1 MYKYLGL
8 WLQEHLNLN
17 KTVSKLS
24 KSASRAFSALYTKCL
39 KADGMTIDVFEK
51 FYESLV
57 EPVLFY
63 ASGIWGIS
71 DYREIQT
78 VQNKACIYFLGG
90 GKCALNVAL
99 REDMGWNSCHVK

>member
-1 MYKYLGL
+1 MIHFRTASVNRSNFEFKYGDKNIEYTSSYKYLGL

-17 KTVSKLS
+17 KTVSELS
-24 KSASRAFSALYTKCL
+24 KSASRALSALYTKCG
-39 KADGMTIDVFEK
+39 GMTIDVFEK
-51 FYESLV
+51 LYESLV

-78 VQNKACIYFLGG
+78 VIN
-90 GKCALNVAL
+90 
-99 REDMGWNSCHVK
+99 